1 MKKQILIIASFL
13 FSITLNAQVET
24 NQETQKKV
32 SNEELGKMYRQ
43 KGKEQKIVGFVF
55 LGVGLAFAANAYRL
69 SNEDLSKVS
78 TSAIISGACL
88 LVSIPLF
95 VSSGKNKRKAEI
107 LFQQNSL
114 STNLNI
120 KGNKSIMSL
129 GIGIPIGK

>member
-55 LGVGLAFAANAYRL
+55 LGVGLAFAVNAYHL
-69 SNEDLSKVS
+69 TNEDLSKVS

-120 KGNKSIMSL
+120 KGNKSIMSM